1 MDTQQIVFL
10 AIMVVSVT
18 LFITEWLRV
27 DVIAVMIILALAMTG
42 LVEAKDAFSG
52 LASEPAIIVVAV
64 FVLSAGLTTSG
75 VTDWIGEAV
84 GRLSAGSE
92 TRAMLVIMGAVAVM
106 SAFTHH
112 LMITAM
118 MLPIVMKLCR
128 DRKLFASRLLI
139 PMATSASLGTT
150 LTLIG
155 APAFL
160 LANNVLTR
168 AGEPALGIFT
178 PGLIGGPLVLAG
190 LAFLV
195 VAKWLLPKRS
205 GVDSSED
212 RYLLSD
218 ISTEIVVPEG
228 SRWIGATLKDLR
240 VETEK
245 RFELV
250 SWIRNRLAQSIY
262 RDDAVLQEGDV
273 LLVKTNADELL
284 SFEEARGLTLAAVKK
299 YGSDDTGSL
308 ALEGERQQILKGIV
322 APRSEFIGRTIAQ
335 LRFYHRFG
343 AVALGLWRKTGWMTD
358 SIAEVPLQSGDL
370 VVLWG
375 PSERLETLSSHRGFL
390 MFMPFVGRPKK
401 RFKMKIAIAI
411 MLASIA
417 TAAAG
422 WLPAYQAFVA
432 GALAMVLS
440 RCVSMDEAYAAVET
454 KIFVMIAGV
463 IPLGIAM
470 EKSGVDK
477 LLAQLIL
484 DHTTGWAP
492 VAMLLIFFWVA
503 ALVTQI
509 LSDAATTVLLA
520 PIAVA
525 FAKGA
530 SISPTAAVVAV
541 TVGAVASFL
550 TPIGHHGNLLILT
563 PGGYRFSDFLKIG
576 LPLTVILSAIT
587 CYLALFI
594 WT

>member
-1 MDTQQIVFL
+1 MDTQQIIFL

-18 LFITEWLRV
+18 LFVTEWLRV
-27 DVIAVMIILALAMTG
+27 DVIAVLIILALAMTG
-42 LVEAKDAFSG
+42 LVDAKDAFSG

-92 TRAMLVIMGAVAVM
+92 ARAMLVIMAAVATM

-160 LANNVLTR
+160 LANNVLVR
-168 AGEPALGIFT
+168 AGEPALGIFS

-190 LAFLV
+190 LGFLL

-212 RYLLSD
+212 RYRLSD
-218 ISTEIVVPEG
+218 ISTEVVVPEG
-228 SRWIGATLKDLR
+228 SRWIGATLKALR
-240 VETEK
+240 LETEK

-250 SWIRNRLAQSIY
+250 SWIRNRLAQSIH
-262 RDDAVLQEGDV
+262 RDDALLQEGDV
-273 LLVKTNADELL
+273 LLIKTNADELL
-284 SFEEARGLTLAAVKK
+284 SFEEARGLTLAATKK
-299 YGSDDTGSL
+299 YGGDAAGSL
-308 ALEGERQQILKGIV
+308 ASADDEQQILKGIV
-322 APRSEFIGRTIAQ
+322 APRSEFVGKTIAQ

-343 AVALGLWRKTGWMTD
+343 AIALGLWRKTGWMTD

-370 VVLWG
+370 VVLRG
-375 PSERLETLSSHRGFL
+375 PTDRLETLASHRGFL
-390 MFMPFVGRPKK
+390 MFMPFIGRPKK

-411 MLASIA
+411 MLASITA
-417 TAAAG
+417 AAAG

-432 GALAMVLS
+432 GAMAMVLS
-440 RCVSMDEAYAAVET
+440 RCVSMDEAYEAVET
-454 KIFVMIAGV
+454 KIYVMIAGV

-492 VAMLLIFFWVA
+492 IAMLLVFFWVA
-503 ALVTQI
+503 ALVTQV

-563 PGGYRFSDFLKIG
+563 PGGYHFSDFLKIG

-587 CYLALFI
+587 CYLSLFF
-594 WT
+594 WG